1 MKHLNYILL
10 LALFTACTPRQGS
23 EVGVSDKPNDKSIIS
38 TNEPRRVFDPIQPSR
53 VITYREIEQYLRETE
68 RFLTEFFTHERRMN
82 DLFSILSD
90 NFPYMLSS
98 ELRLLRNEFFARR
111 GYIFRSPELNEYFLR
126 QRWYNP
132 LYTSADSI
140 ILSKEQHQIIDK
152 ILFYEQK
159 NAKLTDDILRNDMLQ
174 LLRNAEWSRQWG
186 YYVAEVPIG
195 LLRRNIG
202 YLLVDK
208 NNIEEFEFR
217 MFMFAH
223 DRALLFLDTIG
234 INEDILVMA
243 LVRQVLC
250 PNEFCIYGG
259 VLFTCD
265 MNFNVIDY
273 TQIKFEDLRRKR
285 QETSLIFSFKMP
297 PVEFGFERRPAPI
310 LIDSNGKITDY
321 TGNTRNINDDK

>member
-10 LALFTACTPRQGS
+10 LALITACAPRQGG
-23 EVGVSDKPNDKSIIS
+23 EVGIPDKPNDKSNIS
-38 TNEPRRVFDPIQPSR
+38 INEPRRIFDPIQPSR
-53 VITYREIEQYLRETE
+53 VITYREIEQYFRSLKQHYNFLKEIVGEFQKE
-68 RFLTEFFTHERRMN
+68 RMMN
-82 DLFSILSD
+82 ELFSRLSE

-140 ILSKEQHQIIDK
+140 IFSREQQQIIDS

-174 LLRNAEWSRQWG
+174 LLRNAEWGRQWG
-186 YYVAEVPIG
+186 YYVAEIPIG
-195 LLRRNIG
+195 LFRRNIG

-208 NNIEEFEFR
+208 NNIEEFELR
-217 MFMFAH
+217 MFMFGYA
-223 DRALLFLDTIG
+223 RALLFIDTIG
-234 INEDILVMA
+234 TNEDILVMA

-250 PNEFCIYGG
+250 PNDFCIYGG

-273 TQIKFEDLRRKR
+273 TQINFEGLRKER
-285 QETSLIFSFKMP
+285 QKNSLIFSFGMP
-297 PVEFGFERRPAPI
+297 VGFGFEKPTSI

-321 TGNTRNINDDK
+321 TENTSS